1 MERDRDF
8 TEFDRD
14 RDLTTAFGDLEGE
27 RDGDR
32 EFALYGVG
40 DLEQEREFT
49 FGEEHFDGG
58 LLRLVDVDLDLD
70 LDREFSRDAK
80 SRLLLDSAKEE
91 LLDLDRDFAEC
102 IERGDCDSL

>member
-1 MERDRDF
+1 MEGDRDF
-8 TEFDRD
+8 SEFDRD

-49 FGEEHFDGG
+49 FGEDGG